1 MLANVLID
9 ILESKFQ
16 EPLFRCHLS
25 SISQKFFL
33 GFAKSDVSVTSSDM
47 GLLDYAIKV
56 SLCLPNG
63 REDEIIVCEEVES
76 MIDLLK
82 VETVLFLLFN
92 AAIGIAADI
101 NASLSR
107 YMGSNQLFHLFF
119 LNFTQVLSVPPSSMT
134 YKNEKSYLSTT
145 INSSGTVSI
154 RQIALREG
162 PSY

>member
-1 MLANVLID
+1 M
-9 ILESKFQ
+9 
-16 EPLFRCHLS
+16 
-25 SISQKFFL
+25 
-33 GFAKSDVSVTSSDM
+33 
-47 GLLDYAIKV
+47 
-56 SLCLPNG
+56 
-63 REDEIIVCEEVES
+63 
-76 MIDLLK
+76 K
-82 VETVLFLLFN
+82 VETVSFLLFN

-145 INSSGTVSI
+145 IDSSGTVSM